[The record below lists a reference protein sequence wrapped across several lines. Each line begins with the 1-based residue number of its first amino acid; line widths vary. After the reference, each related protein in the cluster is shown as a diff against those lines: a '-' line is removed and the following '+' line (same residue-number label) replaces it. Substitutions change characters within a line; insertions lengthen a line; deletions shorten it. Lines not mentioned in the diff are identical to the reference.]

1 MKNNYFTLNKA
12 LYHKANIIN
21 VSAVYSK
28 TKGGYIARAE
38 APEDIGNG
46 LISKAFCKEYYQHDG
61 DGEELI
67 IQAGRKSSKKE
78 AEAEKYVSAH
88 SREYAEAYLR
98 HVKEEL
104 NLTAASQKDAH
115 IQIIRF

>member
-38 APEDIGNG
+38 ALEDVGNG
-46 LISKAFCKEYYQHDG
+46 LIGKIFCKEYC
-61 DGEELI
+61 
-67 IQAGRKSSKKE
+67 
-78 AEAEKYVSAH
+78 
-88 SREYAEAYLR
+88 
-98 HVKEEL
+98 
-104 NLTAASQKDAH
+104 
-115 IQIIRF
+115 